1 MLYKRKQNIVDK
13 KFQLGTTFSVIGVSL
28 LIVVLIGIGI
38 VAGALKNNKNLSDVV
53 TKQDEIV
60 QALVS
65 HASTLEVKIKQIKA
79 KEQKEQKDAKK
90 KADKVA
96 VTGADDGSE
105 IAIGEISKDHLANLG
120 KMKRMVLINFVLLG
134 LVGLLVLIQGIVLYF
149 MLIRKTHQI
158 AGPIFVISRYMREI
172 ISGKTPAVL
181 RPLRKRDE
189 LKAFYD
195 LFGDLVEYLKHG
207 KKVKK
212 TVKSAPSRNLKK
224 KKR

>member
-38 VAGALKNNKNLSDVV
+38 VVGALKNNKNLSDVV

-79 KEQKEQKDAKK
+79 KEQKEQKEQKDAKK
-90 KADKVA
+90 KADKAIVE
-96 VTGADDGSE
+96 DGSE
-105 IAIGEISKDHLANLG
+105 IAIGDISKDHLANLG
-120 KMKRMVLINFVLLG
+120 KMKRMVLINFILLG

-172 ISGKTPAVL
+172 ISGKIPAVL

-189 LKAFYD
+189 LKAFYE
-195 LFGDLVEYLKHG
+195 LFGELVEYIKNG

-212 TVKSAPSRNLKK
+212 AVKTVPSKIQKK